1 MLSMNLLDTF
11 TIVLVDYTQP
21 TSLICTVLILWFTAL
36 WLLTCIYKSQVI
48 IYLKNSDFI
57 SAILESTFFE
67 KYQNITFG
75 IWVDRKYFESIKLI
89 LKCKDNLRICDFC
102 IIQETF
108 YIVPVFLI
116 VGVGFAFVL
125 HFRRIS
131 LHNSSKY

>member
-11 TIVLVDYTQP
+11 TIVLVDYIQP

-36 WLLTCIYKSQVI
+36 WLLICIYKSQLI

-108 YIVPVFLI
+108 YIVPDFLNCGSRLC
-116 VGVGFAFVL
+116 VCFTF
-125 HFRRIS
+125 
-131 LHNSSKY
+131 